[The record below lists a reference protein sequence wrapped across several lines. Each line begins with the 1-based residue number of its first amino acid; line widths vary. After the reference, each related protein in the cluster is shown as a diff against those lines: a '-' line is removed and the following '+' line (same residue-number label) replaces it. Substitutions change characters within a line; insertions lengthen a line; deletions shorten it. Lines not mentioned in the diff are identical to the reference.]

1 MEEFYEYCIKRYK
14 RKIQY
19 YKRRYGKKLKITR
32 QTYYKYE
39 SGESE
44 LTLDVVKK
52 IANTFSVDYNDII
65 ENRIPQNI
73 EYNIVEGKKNNK
85 KEVAKDIRI
94 DIPQENIEK
103 FKQIFLYIINK
114 IGSKPNV
121 GQAVLYK
128 LLYFID
134 FDYYEL
140 FEEQLMGLK
149 YIKNDFGPT
158 PASFA
163 KVIKQMEKDSLLE
176 EVKTKRFDYNMTKYL
191 PLVEADLSNITAKE
205 IKFIDEVIDKHGF
218 KSAKELTELSHK
230 NIPWIGTKTKEIIP
244 YESRLLKRFKTLDK
258 DIAYFK
264 QFVLEP
270 YFDKGIDDKS
280 SFYLAFTL

>member
-1 MEEFYEYCIKRYK
+1 MSIVLRDIREKFNITKEDMA
-14 RKIQY
+14 
-19 YKRRYGKKLKITR
+19 KKLDITR

-52 IANTFSVDYNDII
+52 IANIFSVDYNDII

-73 EYNIVEGKKNNK
+73 EYNIVDNVKHNKVSKKDLN
-85 KEVAKDIRI
+85 EYIRV
-94 DIPQENIEK
+94 DIPQEKIEK

-114 IGSKPNV
+114 IGSRPNV
-121 GQAVLYK
+121 GQVVLYK

-140 FEEQLMGLK
+140 FEEQIMGLK

-158 PASFA
+158 PVSFA
-163 KVIKQMEKDSLLE
+163 KVIKQMEKDGLLE

-205 IKFIDEVIDKHGF
+205 IKFIDDEIEKHGF
-218 KSAKELTELSHK
+218 KSAMELTNLSHK
-230 NIPWIGTKTKEIIP
+230 DIPWIGTKTKEIIP
-244 YESRLLKRFKTLDK
+244 YEAVFYRNSDTSVRK
-258 DIAYFK
+258 Y
-264 QFVLEP
+264 E
-270 YFDKGIDDKS
+270 DD
-280 SFYLAFTL
+280 

>member
-1 MEEFYEYCIKRYK
+1 MSIVLRDIREKFNITKEDMA
-14 RKIQY
+14 
-19 YKRRYGKKLKITR
+19 KKLKITR

-44 LTLDVVKK
+44 LTLDVVKR
-52 IANTFSVDYNDII
+52 IANIFSVDYNDII

-73 EYNIVEGKKNNK
+73 EYNIIEDKNNNK

-121 GQAVLYK
+121 GQVVLYK

-158 PASFA
+158 PVSFA

-205 IKFIDEVIDKHGF
+205 IKFIDEEIEKHGF

-230 NIPWIGTKTKEIIP
+230 DIPWIGTKTKEIIP
-244 YESRLLKRFKTLDK
+244 YEAVFYRNSDTSVRS
-258 DIAYFK
+258 Y
-264 QFVLEP
+264 E
-270 YFDKGIDDKS
+270 DD
-280 SFYLAFTL
+280 